1 MTDRRAVRARGFRHQ
16 KMTDEH
22 APYRNGGALSA
33 EKQTECV
40 ACDLDSAVTA
50 PPPMAALMF
59 LMWAIKIPFAAID

>member
-1 MTDRRAVRARGFRHQ
+1 
-16 KMTDEH
+16 MTDEH